1 MLFSIF
7 LLFCLLVTYPL
18 ALVAPGGL
26 GGTSLRFIVTVPT
39 LFAVSLA
46 ALLGTLLTPRANCE
60 VRILRAGQGL
70 LLVILAWGVVTSVL
84 NPGSSSEA
92 LFLRVGLF
100 SIPLFVALAD
110 RPDPGTVVSVLAIA
124 WGFNTLYAVLDIAGS
139 QQAVGLAGN
148 RNWMASATIALLPW
162 AWLAIRHLLE
172 PAVPCGKTR
181 RASTAED
188 CRLPLTGGNPP
199 SPVHVFLTIV
209 LALVVAWFGH
219 SRAVWLVLGAYLLF
233 HVLLHRF
240 GTIARILLATALAA
254 VALTAIL
261 RSSQIREN
269 IVGRDDIRPELWKQ
283 TVALIVDHPVAGV
296 GPGRFRAVF
305 PDYRSDEQMRSNK
318 AGSVNDHP
326 HNEILNIAAELGIL
340 PALALCVLLL
350 PLAARAPDSATGRAA
365 HFTAFMIVGHAML
378 DKTLVQQ
385 PTALAGLVC
394 LGVCWRPILARWS
407 GTQARKPETEESAA
421 TQRIRRVRGIAAAA
435 LLLITLLLGIREF
448 RGTMHLRTGLLAEH
462 EGRFGSAY
470 KAYARAAEI
479 NPADIRGHAY
489 AGTTAMR
496 NLHRPRIALPHLVK
510 VVDLE
515 PAYGHVNRWI
525 GMALGVMGRH
535 TDAAP
540 FFRKDARLFPFF
552 EPSWFNY
559 YQNAAFRNDTKDL
572 KEARA
577 GLKRARLETVR
588 RRLGEKELNKAVET
602 LKTAVAGQDANTAL
616 IMMYKLTDGIRR
628 AGPTAN
634 AKGEKKD
641 QGARFTAEDVQR
653 LFNGTKSPPQ
663 TLRMQALLDVLSK
676 GARASAP

>member
-100 SIPLFVALAD
+100 SIPLFVALTD
-110 RPDPGTVVSVLAIA
+110 RPDHRTVVSVLAIA

-181 RASTAED
+181 RVSTAED
-188 CRLPLTGGNPP
+188 CQLQVNAGNPP
-199 SPVHVFLTIV
+199 SPVPVFLTIV

-219 SRAVWLVLGAYLLF
+219 SRAVWLVIGAYLLF

-240 GTIARILLATALAA
+240 GTIARILLATALAT
-254 VALTAIL
+254 VALTTIL

-269 IVGRDDIRPELWKQ
+269 IVGADDIRPELWKQ
-283 TVALIVDHPVAGV
+283 TVALIVDHPLVGV

-305 PDYRSDEQMRSNK
+305 PEYRSDEQMRSAK
-318 AGSVNDHP
+318 AAGVNDHP
-326 HNEILNIAAELGIL
+326 HNEFLHVASELGIL
-340 PALALCVLLL
+340 PALAWCALLL
-350 PLAARAPDSATGRAA
+350 PLVMRAPKTPVERAA
-365 HFTAFMIVGHAML
+365 HFSAFMIVGHAML

-394 LGVCWRPILARWS
+394 LGVCWRPILAQWS
-407 GTQARKPETEESAA
+407 GSQAQNPGTEESAIV
-421 TQRIRRVRGIAAAA
+421 QRIRLSRGLAAAA
-435 LLLITLLLGIREF
+435 LLLIILLLGIREF

-462 EGRFGSAY
+462 EGRFGTAY
-470 KAYARAAEI
+470 KAYARAAQI
-479 NPADIRGHAY
+479 NPADIRGDAY

-496 NLHRPRIALPHLVK
+496 NLHQPGIALQHLAK
-510 VVDLE
+510 VIDRE
-515 PAYGHVNRWI
+515 PAYGHINRWI
-525 GMALGVMGRH
+525 GVALGVTGRH
-535 TDAAP
+535 EDAAP
-540 FFRKDARLFPFF
+540 FFRRDAELFPFF

-559 YQNAAFRNDTKDL
+559 HQNAVLRNNAEDL
-572 KEARA
+572 TAARK
-577 GLKRARLETVR
+577 GLKRARVETVR
-588 RRLGEKELNKAVET
+588 RRMGDEELEKAVET
-602 LKTAVAGQDANTAL
+602 LKTAVVEQDANTA
-616 IMMYKLTDGIRR
+616 IVMMYKITDGIRR

-634 AKGEKKD
+634 AKNKD
-641 QGARFTAEDVQR
+641 KDAGAHFTSEDVQK
-653 LFNGTKSPPQ
+653 LFDGTESPPH
-663 TLRMQALLDVLSK
+663 TLRMQALLDVLTK